1 MNELTPEVVR
11 DELLAGR
18 RVLYVTDSEAR
29 DRDALEAI
37 RALLPDHLVRK
48 VSRGYRQHEIECTN
62 GGRVWFVAAT
72 TSAARGCQ
80 ADTLVL
86 DTWREDVRASV
97 LPVLCGAAAPRLFAQ
112 RRPLVEE
119 VLGA

>member
-1 MNELTPEVVR
+1 MTELTPDLVA
-11 DELLAGR
+11 DELVAGR
-18 RVLYVTDSEAR
+18 RVLYVTDSHTR
-29 DRDALEAI
+29 DRAALEGILAATPPRI
-37 RALLPDHLVRK
+37 VTK
-48 VSRGYRQHEIECTN
+48 VHRGSGQHEIECST

-72 TSAARGCQ
+72 TSSARGCQ

-86 DTWREDVRASV
+86 DTWREDVRAAT
-97 LPVLCGAAAPRLFAQ
+97 LPVLHGVPEPRLFSQ

>member
-1 MNELTPEVVR
+1 MTELTPELVR

-18 RVLYVTDSEAR
+18 RVLYVTDSHAR
-29 DRDALEAI
+29 DRGELDAVA
-37 RALLPDHLVRK
+37 ALLPDRIVRK
-48 VSRGYRQHEIECTN
+48 IRRGYGQHEIECTN
-62 GGRVWFVAAT
+62 GGRVWFIAANT
-72 TSAARGCQ
+72 TAARGVQ

-97 LPVLCGAAAPRLFAQ
+97 LPVLSGAAAPRLFSQ
-112 RRPLVEE
+112 RRPLIEE

>member
-1 MNELTPEVVR
+1 MTELTPELVA
-11 DELLAGR
+11 DELVAGR
-18 RVLYVTDSEAR
+18 RVLYVTDSHAR

-37 RALLPDHLVRK
+37 CALLPDGLVRK
-48 VSRGYRQHEIECTN
+48 VSRGYRQHEIECNN

-72 TSAARGCQ
+72 TSSARGVQ
-80 ADTLVL
+80 ADTLVI

-97 LPVLCGAAAPRLFAQ
+97 LPVLCGAAAPRLFSQ
-112 RRPLVEE
+112 RRPILEE

>member
-1 MNELTPEVVR
+1 MTELTPELVA
-11 DELLAGR
+11 DELVAGR
-18 RVLYVTDSEAR
+18 RVLYVTDSHAR
-29 DRDALEAI
+29 DRAALEAI
-37 RALLPDHLVRK
+37 LAVTPTQIVTK
-48 VSRGYRQHEIECTN
+48 VYRSYGQHEIRCST